1 MTNPFAG
8 LPNSGITRLKNLPEL
23 LDCSPGTVHNYL
35 KRGILKR
42 IRLGPN
48 LVGVANADLKAYG
61 ERMAKESA
69 DA

>member
-8 LPNSGITRLKNLPEL
+8 LPSVGITRLKNLPEL
-23 LDCSPGTVHNYL
+23 LDCSPATVHNYL
-35 KRGILKR
+35 RQGVLKK

-48 LVGVANADLKAYG
+48 VVGVANADLKAFG